1 MDPIPATITIP
12 FRNSL
17 HFMAEIAG
25 LRQHRLAFALVPA
38 LVLAVVTD
46 LTPADAQTNEAILQA
61 RVAAPALDPKSTGVT
76 NYLLD
81 HGDRL
86 RVRFFDRF
94 DREDLNGEY
103 VLDEHGQL
111 RLPRIGIFAARNKS
125 TTELEQSLREFAE
138 RKGEKLGYFSIEVI
152 QCRPLYVGGL
162 VNHPGAYAYVA
173 GMTVLHAVALAGGV
187 YRAPN
192 AAAADALKEKG
203 RLSDA
208 LERLKELIAR
218 RARLEAERDEKP
230 TVSMPDELL
239 QLDPVR
245 AGKLVELERNMLSGL
260 RDVTIRDK
268 EGLQSFASLT
278 NTEANTYQATITSIT
293 QRLGEQSSVFSELR
307 RLYDQKLI
315 NHQRYFEAVLA
326 LDTAERDKNLAVAG
340 LAHARAS
347 IEKTKR
353 DVAMLT
359 LANKARV
366 SKEIAEAEQ
375 EIARLKTVVFE
386 SRALIQQLQMLPG
399 GGLTGPAVG
408 YRIMR
413 HDANG
418 AALFVRADETSLLS
432 PDDVL
437 QVELLPYEDPI
448 KLN

>member
-1 MDPIPATITIP
+1 MGELLASIAIWFRKQIAT
-12 FRNSL
+12 
-17 HFMAEIAG
+17 
-25 LRQHRLAFALVPA
+25 LRRHRLAFAFVLVS
-38 LVLAVVTD
+38 AVVTASP
-46 LTPADAQTNEAILQA
+46 PADAQTNDPKLQA
-61 RVAAPALDPKSTGVT
+61 SVAAPAMDSRSTRTPNYRLDR
-76 NYLLD
+76 
-81 HGDRL
+81 GDRL

-111 RLPRIGIFAARNKS
+111 RLPRIGVFAARDKS
-125 TTELEQSLREFAE
+125 TTELEQELQEFSE

-162 VNHPGAYAYVA
+162 VNRPGAYAYVG
-173 GMTVLHAVALAGGV
+173 GMTVLHAVALAGGI

-192 AAAADALKEKG
+192 VAAADALKEKS

-218 RARLEAERDEKP
+218 RARLEAERDDKT
-230 TVSMPDELL
+230 TVAVPDDLL

-245 AGKLVELERNMLSGL
+245 AGKLIELERNLLSGL
-260 RDVTIRDK
+260 RNVTSRDK
-268 EGLQSFASLT
+268 EGLESFASLT
-278 NTEANTYQATITSIT
+278 NTEADTYQATIASIT
-293 QRLGEQSSVFSELR
+293 QRIGEQSSVFGELR

-315 NHQRYFEAVLA
+315 NHQRYFEAVLG
-326 LDTAERDKNLAVAG
+326 LDTAERDRNLAVAG

-353 DVAMLT
+353 DVAMLV
-359 LANKARV
+359 LANRARV

-386 SRALIQQLQMLPG
+386 TRALIQQLQMLPG
-399 GGLTGPAVG
+399 GGSTGPAVG

-413 HDANG
+413 HDAKG

-437 QVELLPYEDPI
+437 QVELLPYEDSM